1 MKGNYNL
8 KAQHTTFIGFT
19 NDFET
24 SKAVLFGAPFDG
36 TTSFKPGT
44 RFAPAAMREDSWAI
58 ESYSPYL
65 EKDLEDMALFDYGN
79 LELPYGDKMQV
90 LKMIE
95 NTTDEIVKAGKIP
108 IMIGGEHLVSYA
120 PIKSLVKTYSNLH
133 VIHFDAHTD
142 LREELLDETFSHA
155 TVIRRVSE
163 LLPKGHVN
171 QFCIRS
177 GLKEEFEWA
186 KQNVHLEKFTY
197 NTLKSCVKRLKNA
210 PVYIT
215 IDLDVF
221 DPSVF
226 PGTGTPEPGG
236 IFFDDMLKIIQSLS
250 QLENVVGMDVVE
262 LSPKYDASGI
272 STAVACKT
280 LRELVLATVK

>member
-1 MKGNYNL
+1 MESQVNC
-8 KAQHTTFIGFT
+8 FIGFD
-19 NDFET
+19 NDFEE

-36 TTSFKPGT
+36 TTSFKPGA
-44 RFAPAAMREDSWAI
+44 RFAPSAMREDSWGL

-65 EKDLEDMALFDYGN
+65 DKDLEDLKLFDYGN
-79 LELPYGDKMQV
+79 LELPFGDKKNA
-90 LKMIE
+90 LRMIQDM
-95 NTTDEIVKAGKIP
+95 TQEIIDAGKIP
-108 IMIGGEHLVSYA
+108 IMIGGEHLVSLA
-120 PIKSLVKTYSNLH
+120 PVKALSKKYDDLNI
-133 VIHFDAHTD
+133 IHFDAHTD
-142 LREELLDETFSHA
+142 LREDYLGEALSHA
-155 TVIRRVSE
+155 TVIRRIYDQVGIG
-163 LLPKGHVN
+163 KVN

-186 KQNVHLEKFTY
+186 KKHTHLEKFTY
-197 NTLKSCVKRLKNA
+197 NTLESCVRRLKDK

-236 IFFDDMLKIIQSLS
+236 INFHHMMEIISFLGR
-250 QLENVVGMDVVE
+250 LENVVGMDVVE
-262 LSPKYDASGI
+262 LSPKYDASGV

>member
-1 MKGNYNL
+1 M
-8 KAQHTTFIGFT
+8 KAQNNSFIGFE
-19 NDFET
+19 DAFVE
-24 SKAVLFGAPFDG
+24 SKAVLFGVPFDG
-36 TTSFKPGT
+36 TTSFKPGA
-44 RFAPAAMREDSWAI
+44 RFAPSAMREDSWAI

-65 EKDLEDMALFDYGN
+65 DKDLEDIKLFDYGN
-79 LELPYGDKMQV
+79 LELPFGDKMNA
-90 LKMIE
+90 LAMIE
-95 NTTDEIVKAGKIP
+95 EIVDEIVESDKKP

-120 PIKSLVKTYSNLH
+120 PVKSLVKKYPDLNI
-133 VIHFDAHTD
+133 IHFDAHTD
-142 LREELLDETFSHA
+142 LREDYLGEEFSHA
-155 TVIRRVSE
+155 TVLRRIYDLVGDGK
-163 LLPKGHVN
+163 LN

-186 KQNVHLEKFTY
+186 KEHAHLEKFTFH
-197 NTLKSCVKRLKNA
+197 TLEERVDALINE

-236 IFFDDMLKIIQSLS
+236 INFHQMLEIIGILS
-250 QLENVVGMDVVE
+250 KLENVVGLDVVE
-262 LSPKYDASGI
+262 LSPKHDASGV

-280 LRELVLATVK
+280 LRELVLATIK

>member
-1 MKGNYNL
+1 ME
-8 KAQHTTFIGFT
+8 AQLACFIGFE
-19 NDFET
+19 DSFEE

-36 TTSFKPGT
+36 TTSFKPGA
-44 RFAPAAMREDSWAI
+44 RFAPSAMREDSWGL

-65 EKDLEDMALFDYGN
+65 DKDLEDIKLFDYGN
-79 LELPYGDKMQV
+79 LELPFGDKKNA
-90 LKMIE
+90 LRMIQE
-95 NTTDEIVKAGKIP
+95 KTQEIIDAGKIP
-108 IMIGGEHLVSYA
+108 IMIGGEHLVSLA
-120 PIKSLVKTYSNLH
+120 PVKALSKKYKDLNI
-133 VIHFDAHTD
+133 IHFDAHTD
-142 LREELLDETFSHA
+142 LREDYLGEALSHA
-155 TVIRRVSE
+155 TVIRRIYDQV
-163 LLPKGHVN
+163 GDGNVN

-186 KQNVHLEKFTY
+186 KKHTHLEKFTY
-197 NTLKSCVKRLKNA
+197 NTLESCVRRIKDK

-221 DPSVF
+221 DPAVF

-236 IFFDDMLKIIQSLS
+236 INFHHMMEIISILS
-250 QLENVVGMDVVE
+250 RLENVVGMDVVE
-262 LSPKYDASGI
+262 LSPKYDASGV

>member
-1 MKGNYNL
+1 ME
-8 KAQHTTFIGFT
+8 AQNVTFIGFGD
-19 NDFET
+19 DFES
-24 SKAVLFGAPFDG
+24 SKAVLLGAPFDG

-44 RFAPAAMREDSWAI
+44 RFAPNAMREDSWAI

-65 EKDLEDMALFDYGN
+65 DKDLEDLPLFDYGN
-79 LELPYGDKMQV
+79 VELPYGDKMEA
-90 LKMIE
+90 LKMLE
-95 NTTDEIVKAGKIP
+95 EKVDEVVNANKIP
-108 IMIGGEHLVSYA
+108 VVIGGEHLITYGPVKA
-120 PIKSLVKTYSNLH
+120 LVKKYSDLH
-133 VIHFDAHTD
+133 IIHFDAHTD
-142 LREELLDETFSHA
+142 LREDLLGEEFSHA

-163 LLPKGHVN
+163 LLPKGNVN

-186 KQNVHLEKFTY
+186 KTNVHLEKFTY
-197 NTLKSCVKRLKNA
+197 NTLESCVKRLKDK

-215 IDLDVF
+215 IDLDVL

-236 IFFDDMLKIIQSLS
+236 ITFNDMLQIIKTLS
-250 QLENVVGMDVVE
+250 SLENVVGMDVVE
-262 LSPKYDASGI
+262 LSPKYDASGV

-280 LRELVLATVK
+280 LRELVLATIK

>member
-1 MKGNYNL
+1 MIAENSC
-8 KAQHTTFIGFT
+8 FIGFD
-19 NDFET
+19 NEFEE

-44 RFAPAAMREDSWAI
+44 RFAPSAMREDSWGL

-65 EKDLEDMALFDYGN
+65 DKDLEDLKLFDYGN
-79 LELPYGDKMQV
+79 LELPFGDKKKT
-90 LKMIE
+90 LRMIQE
-95 NTTDEIVKAGKIP
+95 HVQEIIDAGKTP
-108 IMIGGEHLVSYA
+108 IMIGGEHLVSLA
-120 PIKSLVKTYSNLH
+120 PVKALSKKYDDLNI
-133 VIHFDAHTD
+133 IHFDAHTD
-142 LREELLDETFSHA
+142 LREEYLGESLSHA
-155 TVIRRVSE
+155 TVLRRIYDQVGDGK
-163 LLPKGHVN
+163 LN

-186 KQNVHLEKFTY
+186 KKHSHLEKFTY
-197 NTLKSCVKRLKNA
+197 NTLESCVRRLKNK

-215 IDLDVF
+215 IDLDVL

-236 IFFDDMLKIIQSLS
+236 IDFHQMMEIIGHLS
-250 QLENVVGMDVVE
+250 KLENVVGMDVVE
-262 LSPKYDASGI
+262 LSPKFDASGV

-280 LRELVLATVK
+280 LRELVLATIK

>member
-1 MKGNYNL
+1 MK
-8 KAQHTTFIGFT
+8 AHTTTFIGFEE
-19 NDFET
+19 DFDT
-24 SKAVLFGAPFDG
+24 SCAVLFGAPFDG
-36 TTSFKPGT
+36 TTSFKPGA

-65 EKDLEDMALFDYGN
+65 DKDLEDLKLFDYGN
-79 LELPYGDKMQV
+79 LELPFGDKMKT
-90 LKMIE
+90 LEMIE
-95 NTTDEIVKAGKIP
+95 STVDEIIQAGKIP

-120 PIKSLVKTYSNLH
+120 PVKSLVKKYNNLNI
-133 VIHFDAHTD
+133 IHFDAHTD
-142 LREELLDETFSHA
+142 LREDYLGEAFSHA
-155 TVIRRVSE
+155 TVLRRMYDLVGDNK
-163 LLPKGHVN
+163 LN

-186 KQNVHLEKFTY
+186 KKHAHLEKFTF
-197 NTLKSCVKRLKNA
+197 NTLASCVRRLKNE

-236 IFFDDMLKIIQSLS
+236 INFHHMLEIIGELQNLN
-250 QLENVVGMDVVE
+250 NVVGLDVVE
-262 LSPKYDASGI
+262 LSPKHDASGV

>member
-1 MKGNYNL
+1 MKAHN
-8 KAQHTTFIGFT
+8 TTFIGFE
-19 NDFET
+19 DEFEE
-24 SKAVLFGAPFDG
+24 SQAVLFGVPFDG
-36 TTSFKPGT
+36 TTSFKPGA

-65 EKDLEDMALFDYGN
+65 DKDLEDLKLFDYGN
-79 LELPYGDKMQV
+79 LELPFGDKMKA
-90 LKMIE
+90 LSIIE
-95 NTTDEIVKAGKIP
+95 ETVDEIVQAGKIP

-120 PIKSLVKTYSNLH
+120 PIKSLVKKYKDLNI
-133 VIHFDAHTD
+133 IHFDAHTD
-142 LREELLDETFSHA
+142 LRDDYLGETFSHA
-155 TVIRRVSE
+155 TVLKRIYDLVGDGK
-163 LLPKGHVN
+163 LN

-186 KQNVHLEKFTY
+186 KKHSHLEKFTF
-197 NTLKSCVKRLKNA
+197 NTLSSCVKRLKEK

-236 IFFDDMLKIIQSLS
+236 INFHQMLEIIETLQKLN
-250 QLENVVGMDVVE
+250 NVVGLDVVE
-262 LSPKYDASGI
+262 LSPKHDASGV
-272 STAVACKT
+272 SNAVACKT
-280 LRELVLATVK
+280 LRELVLSTIKI